1 MSKFKKGVLDKDT
14 MSILSNGRRAHTNND
29 ETNRKIK
36 AEIITMNVGEYIE
49 FEKKYLNAVREFS
62 SRHRHKN
69 PEKKFAVYK
78 QGMSE
83 ARIARLK

>member
-49 FEKKYLNAVREFS
+49 FVSGKTMTDLMEVLAFFNAVPPMFCDLLFYCDC
-62 SRHRHKN
+62 HG
-69 PEKKFAVYK
+69 AYCVCT
-78 QGMSE
+78 
-83 ARIARLK
+83 